1 MRQIDRKKTH
11 LSHSYSERK
20 SRLTMDGRKAKMHTQ
35 SQAKAQFRTLR
46 YSKPGPILSPMFIT
60 AVILGVQVALE
71 KRTDI

>member
-1 MRQIDRKKTH
+1 
-11 LSHSYSERK
+11 
-20 SRLTMDGRKAKMHTQ
+20 MDGRKAKMHTQ

-46 YSKPGPILSPMFIT
+46 YLKPGPILSPMFIT